1 VAFKNALAKVEVEHI
16 FTKGTEKEE
25 YRTKIMCLD
34 SLIKRPI
41 QGVSLFWKHQ
51 NKA

>member
-1 VAFKNALAKVEVEHI
+1 
-16 FTKGTEKEE
+16 
-25 YRTKIMCLD
+25 MCLD

-51 NKA
+51 NKAWRTKAKETDGGRDEMKGPKTGSTV

>member
-1 VAFKNALAKVEVEHI
+1 VAFKNALAKLEVEHI

-25 YRTKIMCLD
+25 YEMKIMCLD
-34 SLIKRPI
+34 SLIKRTI
-41 QGVSLFWKHQ
+41 QGVFLFWKHQ